1 MPIEES
7 IEETKP
13 QTMSEEPQTMS
24 EAKPILLPTEIML
37 QILGYALDLPNGI
50 HSDRWDFIK
59 KVRVDKLSAIN
70 QQYPDVVS
78 EALYKQNK
86 VIIKC
91 LHPKKFHGTNRN
103 AIITYP
109 TVQQSQF
116 VRELEFVTNAIH
128 GDEEDQEPFLQ
139 CQVSWLN
146 NLASGVLGFEKLDM
160 LRLVFKIPEREEFL
174 SRMIELLTAIGPLYF
189 KTKKLE
195 IVFHNCKGPGP
206 DCTCGDDWS
215 EEHEMLCSFLLMQPP
230 E

>member
-7 IEETKP
+7 IAEKK
-13 QTMSEEPQTMS
+13 PQTMS

-174 SRMIELLTAIGPLYF
+174 SRPSSLRLCLMTARVLVPIARVAKIGLRN
-189 KTKKLE
+189 TRCS
-195 IVFHNCKGPGP
+195 VQ
-206 DCTCGDDWS
+206 
-215 EEHEMLCSFLLMQPP
+215 LC
-230 E
+230 